1 MSEDLTPVD
10 APKKPA
16 KAKSSESPL
25 TRFRNWLLDSYN
37 GLFKIVIQPQLP
49 SLRVLIFCT
58 IAFVLGLL
66 WAYNIAPV
74 QFYNAAPSQLSPGAR
89 DQWVKFVANSYP
101 DTYDETTT
109 IDLLRQVEDPVGT
122 IDRLISADTSPQPT
136 RITINLQN
144 IRPLAEQAQPG
155 TKAPSG
161 GNILTSIL
169 AFILAIVAYIIIVNV
184 FALLW
189 GLLLG
194 GFAMQITSR
203 IRKRIYGETEA
214 DKRSREAIEGIKKR
228 KELEQQ
234 MREESAQESE
244 TSSFGP
250 PIMQRMSPYQKG
262 RAYDDSFAIED
273 ANDMFLGECGATI
286 KKTIGDNE
294 LSVIEIWLFDKEDFV
309 RTLTKYFV
317 SEHAYNDPVT
327 RSELESE
334 IESPQ
339 DIVIATP
346 GAEIVI
352 ETDQIRVRAKVAD
365 VVYGS
370 DPSLPP
376 NSYFESINLR
386 MEAWEK
392 AGGGSPAP
400 VAVPVPAAASGLPSL
415 DSYEIGPPPTMPAP
429 SRPAAPPPP
438 APTGMKPL
446 DSYEIGPPPTM
457 PTGTTQPPPP
467 PASFP
472 PDDEDDDPFGGTG
485 DFTPIGR

>member
-10 APKKPA
+10 AQPKPA
-16 KAKSSESPL
+16 KVKSKDSL
-25 TRFRNWLLDSYN
+25 ITRFRNWLLDSYN

-58 IAFVLGLL
+58 IAFVLGLI
-66 WAYNIAPV
+66 WAYSVAPV
-74 QFYNAAPSQLSPGAR
+74 KFYNAAPHQLSSGAR

-101 DTYDETTT
+101 DSYGEETT
-109 IDLLRQVEDPVGT
+109 IRLLREIEDPVGT
-122 IDRLISADTSPQPT
+122 IDRLIASDTSAQPEQV
-136 RITINLQN
+136 TINLQN

-155 TKAPSG
+155 TDAPSG
-161 GNILTSIL
+161 GSIIASIL
-169 AFILAIVAYIIIVNV
+169 GFIFAVLAYIIIVNV
-184 FALLW
+184 FALLY
-189 GLLLG
+189 GLLIG
-194 GFAMQITSR
+194 GFVIQITSR
-203 IRKRIYGETEA
+203 IRKMIYGETEA
-214 DKRSREAIEGIKKR
+214 DKRSRAAIEGIKAR
-228 KELEQQ
+228 KVLEQK
-234 MREESAQESE
+234 MREESAQESQ

-250 PIMQRMSPYQKG
+250 PLTQRMSPYQKG

-294 LSVIEIWLFDKEDFV
+294 LSAIEIWLFDKEDFV

-334 IESPQ
+334 INSPD
-339 DIVIATP
+339 DIIIANK
-346 GAEIVI
+346 GSEIII
-352 ETDQIRVRAKVAD
+352 ETDQIRMRARVID
-365 VVYGS
+365 ITYGT

-376 NSYFESINLR
+376 NSYFESINLQ

-392 AGGGSPAP
+392 TGVSKSVPA
-400 VAVPVPAAASGLPSL
+400 AVPVPAASGLPSL
-415 DSYEIGPPPTMPAP
+415 DSYEIGPPPTMPSAT
-429 SRPAAPPPP
+429 PPPTSAASGLP
-438 APTGMKPL
+438 SL

-457 PTGTTQPPPP
+457 PSGTTQAPPPSFPPPP
-467 PASFP
+467 Q
-472 PDDEDDDPFGGTG
+472 DEDDDPFGGTG